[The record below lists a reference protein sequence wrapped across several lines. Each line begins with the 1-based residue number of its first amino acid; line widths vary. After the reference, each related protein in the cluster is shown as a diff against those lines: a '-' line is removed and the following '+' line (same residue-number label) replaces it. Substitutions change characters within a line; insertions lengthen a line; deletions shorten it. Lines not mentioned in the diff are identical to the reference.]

1 MSVRAGMSDI
11 ITALR
16 LMIGDPSGD
25 AAVFTD
31 QELQDALDLRR
42 AEVNECALAW
52 RPQTAQGGTV
62 SYHDYY
68 APRGRWEADP
78 TLKDRSYAVI
88 TADTADLLTGHWTFT
103 ANEVPPIFITGFTYD
118 LHGTAYDVLHIWAG
132 KVAQEFD
139 FQTDNQQFER
149 SQKRAG
155 LIAQAQEYGR
165 RMLPNLRAPW
175 RADVGEW

>member
-1 MSVRAGMSDI
+1 MTVRAGMADL

-16 LMIGDPSGD
+16 LLIGDPMG
-25 AAVFTD
+25 AAEVFAD

-62 SYHDYY
+62 TYHDYY

-78 TLKDRSYAVI
+78 TLKDRSYGVL
-88 TADTADLLTGHWTFT
+88 TPDTADLLTGHWTFV
-103 ANEVPPIFITGFTYD
+103 ANVVPPVFITGYTYD
-118 LHGTAYDVLHIWAG
+118 LHGAAYDVLNQWAA
-132 KVAQEFD
+132 KVTLDFD
-139 FQTDNQQFER
+139 FATDGQQFAR

-155 LIAQAQEYGR
+155 LIAQALEYSR
-165 RMLPNLRAPW
+165 RALPSLRAIW